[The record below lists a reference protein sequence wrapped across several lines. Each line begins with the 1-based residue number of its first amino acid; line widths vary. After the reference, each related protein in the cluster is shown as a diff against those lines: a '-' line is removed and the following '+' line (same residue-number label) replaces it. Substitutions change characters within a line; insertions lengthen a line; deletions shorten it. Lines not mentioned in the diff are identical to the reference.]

1 MNSREPEGGSVKIV
15 KMAIAIVVCLILMT
29 ACTPEQTAA
38 SNAATGSELLKRLP
52 QDEKA
57 VAVAAAPP
65 TIAQGEV
72 VYVPAYSH
80 IYHGN
85 GIEQPLTITL
95 SVRNTSPTDPIF
107 LRSIRYYDSN
117 GTQVKGYSQETLRL
131 APLATTAFLI
141 PQQDNSGGSGA
152 NFIVEWVSD
161 RRVPEPIIEAIM
173 ISTSSQQGIAFTATG
188 RVIQDLAA
196 SK

>member
-1 MNSREPEGGSVKIV
+1 VKIV
-15 KMAIAIVVCLILMT
+15 KVAIAFVLCLLLMT
-29 ACTPEQTAA
+29 ACTQAQTSA
-38 SNAATGSELLKRLP
+38 SNSATGSELLKRLP

-57 VAVAAAPP
+57 VAVAAAPT

-85 GIEQPLTITL
+85 GIEQLLTITL
-95 SVRNTSPTDPIF
+95 SVRNTSLTTPIF

-117 GTQVKGYSQETLRL
+117 GNQVKGYSQESLRL
-131 APLATTAFLI
+131 APLASTAFLI
-141 PQQDNSGGSGA
+141 PQQDDSGGSGA

-161 RRVPEPIIEAIM
+161 RPVPEPIIETIM
-173 ISTSSQQGIAFTATG
+173 ISTSSQQGIAFTAAG